1 VEAAQRRRYG
11 TAYDAITR
19 LCHQGLQGSDLFSQV
34 SVKLRKVVA
43 FRTAGWLRVD
53 PMTLLPLPGLLLQAS
68 HDHARRLIHNEY
80 FEPDV
85 AKFRDLARLQVPVQ
99 TLWRATGGEP
109 ERSPRYR
116 TILRQIG
123 YGDDLRTVF
132 RCGATSWGAA
142 CLARA
147 ESDPPFSRDDI
158 SFVARLCE
166 PVAHGLRLSLL
177 LAGDGAAEPA
187 PPGVLILNDDND
199 VVSQTDAA
207 RHWLAQLPAD
217 HARGLDLPVAIL
229 GAASQA
235 RALAAGEPGADVP
248 GARIRTTA
256 GRWLR
261 LYAARLTS
269 SPDGTSQTA
278 VILEPARP
286 ADLSPLVLD
295 LHGLTN
301 RERQITQLLL
311 RGLPTR
317 QIAQALFISRHTL
330 SDHMKAIF
338 AKFGVTSRPALTA
351 LILDH
356 VPADLQLPP
365 AADSE
370 PSTLAAA
377 RLLRLS
383 RACRGR

>member
-1 VEAAQRRRYG
+1 MEAVQRRRYD
-11 TAYDAITR
+11 TAYDAISR
-19 LCHQGLQGSDLFSQV
+19 LCHQGLPGSDLFTQV
-34 SVKLRKVVA
+34 SVQLRKVVA

-68 HDHARRLIHNEY
+68 HDHASRFIHNEY

-85 AKFRDLARLQVPVQ
+85 AKFRDIARLQAPVQ
-99 TLWRATGGEP
+99 TLWQATGGEP

-132 RCGATSWGAA
+132 RCGATSWGVA

-147 ESDPPFSRDDI
+147 ETDPPFSRDDI

-177 LAGDGAAEPA
+177 LAGDGPAGPAA
-187 PPGVLILNDDND
+187 PGVLILDEDND
-199 VVSQTDAA
+199 VVSLTDAA

-217 HARGLDLPVAIL
+217 AARGLDLPVAIL

-235 RALAAGEPGADVP
+235 RALAAGGPGADVP
-248 GARIRTTA
+248 GVRIRTTA
-256 GRWLR
+256 GSWLR
-261 LYAARLTS
+261 LHAARLTS
-269 SPDGTSQTA
+269 GPDGTGHTA
-278 VILEPARP
+278 AVLEPARP

-317 QIAQALFISRHTL
+317 QIAQTLFISRHTL

-338 AKFGVTSRPALTA
+338 AKLGVTSRPELTA
-351 LILDH
+351 LLLDH
-356 VPADLQLPP
+356 VPADLQPPRAADGALSPP
-365 AADSE
+365 AAVRG
-370 PSTLAAA
+370 AA
-377 RLLRLS
+377 R
-383 RACRGR
+383 

>member
-1 VEAAQRRRYG
+1 MEAAQRRRYDI
-11 TAYDAITR
+11 TYDAIGR
-19 LCHQGLQGSDLFSQV
+19 VCHQGLPASDLFRQV
-34 SVKLRKVVA
+34 SVQLSKVVA
-43 FRTAGWLRVD
+43 FRTAGWLQVD
-53 PMTLLPLPGLLLQAS
+53 PMTLLPLPGLLLQAG
-68 HDHARRLIHNEY
+68 HHHADRFIHNEY

-99 TLWRATGGEP
+99 TLWHATSGEP

-116 TILRQIG
+116 TILRHIG
-123 YGDDLRTVF
+123 YGDDLRTMF

-147 ESDPPFSRDDI
+147 EADPPFSRDDI
-158 SFVARLCE
+158 SFVARLSE

-177 LAGDGAAEPA
+177 LAGEDPA
-187 PPGVLILNDDND
+187 GPASPGILILGDDND
-199 VVSQTDAA
+199 IVSLSDAA
-207 RHWLAQLPAD
+207 EHWLAQLPAD

-229 GAASQA
+229 SVASQA

-248 GARIRTTA
+248 GARVRTTA
-256 GRWLR
+256 GSWLR
-261 LYAARLTS
+261 LHAARLTS
-269 SPDGTSQTA
+269 GPGGTGHTA

-295 LHGLTN
+295 LHGLTS

-338 AKFGVTSRPALTA
+338 AKLGVTSRPELTA
-351 LILDH
+351 LLLDH
-356 VPADLQLPP
+356 VPADLQLRP

-370 PSTLAAA
+370 HSPPAAMPVP
-377 RLLRLS
+377 R
-383 RACRGR
+383 